1 MGLQNYC
8 LLIALSLQV
17 CYAQRVVSAFPG
29 KSREFYQPYTPSPN
43 ENRRNE
49 PAYDAQPSNH
59 GTRDRYLSAQEQQ
72 KSLQSLLH
80 FVEKE
85 RSSSQSDVE
94 SSYQPVRQTPQSH
107 SETTYQ
113 PVRQKPQSHV
123 ESSYQPVRQTPQSH
137 VESSYQP
144 VQQNVPV
151 LPLPPKPLDSL
162 EAPLRVHAIPISHG
176 KLQEIGPSR
185 EYGKAPVNRF
195 FANQGVAG
203 SVRLSSTGAK
213 TAPFQSREK
222 TVEVNGIHVP
232 VMSKM
237 VKNTKLNFLET
248 ENTSPVSEKFS
259 SFSSVTHPKYNNVI
273 DIDGVTV
280 PSRSK
285 MVKNAKINLLQS
297 SVQFFGSKG
306 QPAGSQQVTYPNR
319 HRNMI
324 DLDGIQVPHMSK
336 MIKNTKL
343 NILQQTSQFV
353 EKELSKE
360 ELNTRAYNQADVYP
374 TVKPK
379 SYDIEEPVEP
389 NVQGFRVRGDSSNRI
404 IFLDVAELGFNI
416 DSGSLKLGNSELIP
430 VDGASI
436 STPNAGAL
444 PNAVVAADVNH
455 QPEHV
460 RIHKD
465 ALGKMVSTHIQHDPS
480 IHEAVDI
487 SQYNA
492 LPSLIKSRPQN
503 TKYLRGPQ
511 SVPSPNPPT
520 FQPSSF
526 DLSVRPVSKST
537 KSKPR
542 PVQSKVFFKKVY
554 LNQKGSKKESKIMSQ
569 PSRKP
574 LGSKQHY
581 SSSKTSFSSF
591 PSRSKTTQSL
601 PGRPDGPKQADNKPS
616 FHRFSTKSSEPEA
629 EVQQTP
635 YQQQTQYEQPQQ
647 QTLYP
652 QPQQQVE
659 FQQPQQQS
667 QHEQPQQQQ
676 QTYYEE
682 PQQQSQHEQPQQQ
695 TYYEEPQQQSQ
706 YEQPQQ
712 QQQTYY
718 EKPQQQQ
725 QTYYEEPQQQQNH
738 YEEHTQQ
745 PQQQSYYEEP
755 HQNIIQTNYDAQKT
769 VQDGVNAVLRQQAAV
784 LELQKQ
790 HARITQEAQHQP
802 NHFHQQ
808 LHQPQQSLLQH
819 FQLPYQ
825 QPVVHGPQVP
835 GLAEHSRYV
844 VELQAA
850 QQALGAIQG

>member
-1 MGLQNYC
+1 
-8 LLIALSLQV
+8 
-17 CYAQRVVSAFPG
+17 
-29 KSREFYQPYTPSPN
+29 
-43 ENRRNE
+43 
-49 PAYDAQPSNH
+49 
-59 GTRDRYLSAQEQQ
+59 
-72 KSLQSLLH
+72 
-80 FVEKE
+80 
-85 RSSSQSDVE
+85 
-94 SSYQPVRQTPQSH
+94 
-107 SETTYQ
+107 
-113 PVRQKPQSHV
+113 
-123 ESSYQPVRQTPQSH
+123 
-137 VESSYQP
+137 
-144 VQQNVPV
+144 
-151 LPLPPKPLDSL
+151 
-162 EAPLRVHAIPISHG
+162 
-176 KLQEIGPSR
+176 
-185 EYGKAPVNRF
+185 
-195 FANQGVAG
+195 
-203 SVRLSSTGAK
+203 
-213 TAPFQSREK
+213 
-222 TVEVNGIHVP
+222 
-232 VMSKM
+232 
-237 VKNTKLNFLET
+237 
-248 ENTSPVSEKFS
+248 
-259 SFSSVTHPKYNNVI
+259 
-273 DIDGVTV
+273 
-280 PSRSK
+280 
-285 MVKNAKINLLQS
+285 
-297 SVQFFGSKG
+297 
-306 QPAGSQQVTYPNR
+306 
-319 HRNMI
+319 
-324 DLDGIQVPHMSK
+324 
-336 MIKNTKL
+336 
-343 NILQQTSQFV
+343 
-353 EKELSKE
+353 
-360 ELNTRAYNQADVYP
+360 
-374 TVKPK
+374 
-379 SYDIEEPVEP
+379 
-389 NVQGFRVRGDSSNRI
+389 
-404 IFLDVAELGFNI
+404 
-416 DSGSLKLGNSELIP
+416 
-430 VDGASI
+430 
-436 STPNAGAL
+436 
-444 PNAVVAADVNH
+444 
-455 QPEHV
+455 
-460 RIHKD
+460 
-465 ALGKMVSTHIQHDPS
+465 MVSTHIQHDPS

-629 EVQQTP
+629 EVQQTK
-635 YQQQTQYEQPQQ
+635 YQQQTQYKQPQQ

-676 QTYYEE
+676 QTYYE
-682 PQQQSQHEQPQQQ
+682 
-695 TYYEEPQQQSQ
+695 
-706 YEQPQQ
+706 
-712 QQQTYY
+712 
-718 EKPQQQQ
+718 KPQQQQ
-725 QTYYEEPQQQQNH
+725 QTYYEEPQRQQNH

-769 VQDGVNAVLRQQAAV
+769 VQDGVNEVLRQQAAV

-808 LHQPQQSLLQH
+808 LHHPQQSHLQH

-844 VELQAA
+844 VELHSA

>member
-8 LLIALSLQV
+8 LLIVLSLQV
-17 CYAQRVVSAFPG
+17 CFAQRVLSAFPENG
-29 KSREFYQPYTPSPN
+29 REFYQPYTPNPN
-43 ENRRNE
+43 DNRQNE
-49 PAYDAQPSNH
+49 PAFDDQPSKH
-59 GTRDRYLSAQEQQ
+59 SSRGRYLSAQEQQ
-72 KSLQSLLH
+72 KSLESLLN

-85 RSSSQSDVE
+85 RSSSQNVK
-94 SSYQPVRQTPQSH
+94 Y
-107 SETTYQ
+107 
-113 PVRQKPQSHV
+113 
-123 ESSYQPVRQTPQSH
+123 
-137 VESSYQP
+137 SYQP

-151 LPLPPKPLDSL
+151 LPLPPKPINNF
-162 EAPLRVHAIPISHG
+162 EAPLRVQAIPISHG
-176 KLQEIGPSR
+176 KLQEIGSSR
-185 EYGKAPVNRF
+185 EYEKAPVNQF

-232 VMSKM
+232 IMSKM

-248 ENTSPVSEKFS
+248 ANALPVSEKFS
-259 SFSSVTHPKYNNVI
+259 SSNSVTHPQYNNVI

-306 QPAGSQQVTYPNR
+306 QPAGSRQVAYPNR

-336 MIKNTKL
+336 MMKNTKL

-353 EKELSKE
+353 ENELYQD
-360 ELNTRAYNQADVYP
+360 ELNIRAYNQANVQHP
-374 TVKPK
+374 TFKPNTV
-379 SYDIEEPVEP
+379 EEPVEP

-404 IFLDVAELGFNI
+404 IFLDIADLGFNV

-430 VDGASI
+430 VDGLSI
-436 STPNAGAL
+436 STPNNAGAQ
-444 PNAVVAADVNH
+444 PNVAVAGDVNNQH
-455 QPEHV
+455 EHV
-460 RIHKD
+460 IIHKD
-465 ALGKMVSTHIQHDPS
+465 AVKKMVSTHIQHDPS
-480 IHEAVDI
+480 IHESVDI
-487 SQYNA
+487 SQFEA
-492 LPSLIKSRPQN
+492 LPSMIKLRPQN
-503 TKYLRGPQ
+503 TRYLQGP
-511 SVPSPNPPT
+511 PSPPT
-520 FQPSSF
+520 FHPSTF
-526 DLSVRPVSKST
+526 DLSIRPVSKST

-542 PVQSKVFFKKVY
+542 PLQSKVFFKKVN
-554 LNQKGSKKESKIMSQ
+554 LSQKSSKKESKNYSR

-574 LGSKQHY
+574 LGSKQY
-581 SSSKTSFSSF
+581 QSSSKTSFSSF
-591 PSRSKTTQSL
+591 PSRSKTPQSL
-601 PGRPDGPKQADNKPS
+601 PGRPDGPKQADNEQS
-616 FHRFSTKSSEPEA
+616 FHRFSIKSSEPEPEA
-629 EVQQTP
+629 S
-635 YQQQTQYEQPQQ
+635 QTQYQQ

-652 QPQQQVE
+652 QHQQQVE
-659 FQQPQQQS
+659 YQQPQQQS
-667 QHEQPQQQQ
+667 QYEQPQQ

-682 PQQQSQHEQPQQQ
+682 PQQQSQYEQPQTYYEESQQQSQYEQPQQQTYYEEPQQQSQYEQPQTYYEESQQQSQYEQPQQQ

-712 QQQTYY
+712 QN
-718 EKPQQQQ
+718 
-725 QTYYEEPQQQQNH
+725 YYEEPNQ
-738 YEEHTQQ
+738 E

-755 HQNIIQTNYDAQKT
+755 QQNPIQTNYDAQKA
-769 VQDGVNAVLRQQAAV
+769 VQDGVNEVLRQQAAV